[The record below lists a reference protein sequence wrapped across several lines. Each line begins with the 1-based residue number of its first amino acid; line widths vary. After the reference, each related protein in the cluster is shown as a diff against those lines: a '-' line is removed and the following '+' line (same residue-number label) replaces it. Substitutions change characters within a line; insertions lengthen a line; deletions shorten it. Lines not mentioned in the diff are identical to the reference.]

1 VIVLGIDG
9 ALHGTFSAAVAR
21 NGEVAAQRDRT
32 GNVALERGLEL
43 IAGAMRDAC
52 VTSETIDRIAVGTG
66 PGGFTGLRIAIAYAK
81 SLAQAWH
88 VPLAGISSFDILE
101 FGLELPRALS
111 VVVGRPGILS
121 VRLRSY
127 GEPARRVSGT
137 TAEAVSALAAF
148 ANPQEPL
155 PIVGA
160 PEDVLAAFAEGGFIV
175 QPYPPTIRSAAVAAA
190 LAASS
195 APLPGSLHE
204 VGPDYGELPAAKVP
218 KRR

>member
-1 VIVLGIDG
+1 MIVLGIDG
-9 ALHGTFSAAVAR
+9 ALHGTFSTAVVR
-21 NGEVAAQRDRT
+21 DGEVTAQHDRT

-43 IAGAMRDAC
+43 VARSMRDAG
-52 VTSETIDRIAVGTG
+52 VTAEAVGRIAVGTG

-81 SLAQAWH
+81 SLAQAWN

-101 FGLELPRALS
+101 FGLELPRALA
-111 VVVGRPGILS
+111 VVVGRPGVVSI
-121 VRLRSY
+121 RLRTY
-127 GEPARRVSGT
+127 DATPQRLSGT
-137 TAEAVSALAAF
+137 IAEVVSSLAAF
-148 ANPQEPL
+148 ATPAEPL

-195 APLPGSLHE
+195 AQTSGSFHQ
-204 VGPDYGELPAAKVP
+204 VRPDYGERPAAKVP
-218 KRR
+218 KRL

>member
-21 NGEVAAQRDRT
+21 DGEVAAQRDRT
-32 GNVALERGLEL
+32 GNVALEHGLEL
-43 IAGAMRDAC
+43 IAGAMDDAG
-52 VTSETIDRIAVGTG
+52 VTSETIGRIAVGTG

-81 SLAQAWH
+81 SLAQAWD
-88 VPLAGISSFDILE
+88 VPLAGISSFDVLE
-101 FGLELPRALS
+101 FGLELPRALT

-127 GEPARRVSGT
+127 GEAARRVSGT
-137 TAEAVSALAAF
+137 IAEIVSALAAF
-148 ANPQEPL
+148 AIPQEPL

-190 LAASS
+190 LATSS

-204 VGPDYGELPAAKVP
+204 VRPDYGELPAAKVP

>member
-1 VIVLGIDG
+1 MIVLGIDG

-21 NGEVAAQRDRT
+21 DGEVAAQRDRT
-32 GNVALERGLEL
+32 GNVALEHGLDL
-43 IAGAMRDAC
+43 IARAMSDAGA
-52 VTSETIDRIAVGTG
+52 TPETLDRIAVGTG

-81 SLAQAWH
+81 SLAQAWG
-88 VPLAGISSFDILE
+88 VALTGVSSFDVLE
-101 FGLELPRALS
+101 FGLELPRVLT
-111 VVVGRPGILS
+111 VVVGRPGIIS

-127 GEPARRVSGT
+127 DQPDRRASGR
-137 TAEAVSALAAF
+137 ASEVVAALAAV
-148 ANPQEPL
+148 AIPAEPL

-175 QPYPPTIRSAAVAAA
+175 QPYPPTIRSAAVAAS

-195 APLPGSLHE
+195 ATLPGSLHE
-204 VGPDYGELPAAKVP
+204 VRPDYGELPAAKVP

>member
-21 NGEVAAQRDRT
+21 DGEVAAQRDRT
-32 GNVALERGLEL
+32 GNVALEHGLEL
-43 IAGAMRDAC
+43 IAGAMDDAG
-52 VTSETIDRIAVGTG
+52 VTSETIGRIAVGTG

-81 SLAQAWH
+81 SLAQAWD
-88 VPLAGISSFDILE
+88 VPLAGISSFDVLE
-101 FGLELPRALS
+101 FGLELPRALT

-127 GEPARRVSGT
+127 GEAARRVSGT
-137 TAEAVSALAAF
+137 IAEIVSALAAF
-148 ANPQEPL
+148 AIPQEPL